1 MAEWGEETEGSNG
14 VFLQDD
20 LNRPIKVESI
30 MSEGHTLPTVVR
42 GFVDGVL
49 STDGAYPPRPFL
61 RRVRIAATDAAPK
74 LKDASKNS
82 ARDLVVWTR
91 QGSSLRALLVITV
104 GSITL
109 VSVTAVSVF
118 MLFLLAATANAVVI
132 SFFVSLAAAGGF
144 LAFFFACLTA
154 IYVGVLCVAFF
165 VISTV
170 TVSAIIATLIATVSA
185 YSIGYLLLFFLNLR
199 FSLLCLACDILPLL
213 LRPNL
218 PWLDWILS
226 VSMVC
231 C

>member
-42 GFVDGVL
+42 GFVDGVI
-49 STDGAYPPRPFL
+49 SSDGAYPPPPFL

-109 VSVTAVSVF
+109 VSVTAVTVF
-118 MLFLLAATANAVVI
+118 MFFLLAAMANAVVV

-170 TVSAIIATLIATVSA
+170 TVSAIIATLIATGWIGFFLLVWYAARKTMELSKKSVTMATSAVSA
-185 YSIGYLLLFFLNLR
+185 YSAARQARN
-199 FSLLCLACDILPLL
+199 SNKVD
-213 LRPNL
+213 
-218 PWLDWILS
+218 S
-226 VSMVC
+226 
-231 C
+231 